1 LEVPLKKTQPTPI
14 PGALPPSDL
23 PQFSVE
29 GLRPQ
34 TAVLPKTSEEV
45 GEILKLANSQHW
57 GVIPFGAGTKQ
68 GVGAPPQRYDV
79 AISLQN
85 FNQIPEYEPQDLVVR
100 VESGCRL
107 THLQERLAHDNL
119 YLPVDPPYYGES
131 TLGGIVAC
139 NASGPSRFA
148 HGTIR
153 DYLLGVSVI
162 QPDGARTKFGA
173 RVVKNVTGYDMC
185 KLYTGSFGTLGILI
199 DFYFKLKPLP
209 PSEKSVLVV
218 LSSLPA
224 AGEALEKLFNSC
236 LAPAAM
242 EFLNPE
248 ALRILEE
255 CISLTGNKAGYAF
268 AVRFEDVENAVKWQ
282 VGQLEK
288 LWESYGVK
296 GVILSDRAEQKLFWE
311 VLREDRPYLENSQGP
326 GVKLKVNSLPS
337 QLVDL
342 TQRLESSEARLE
354 GKVSIKSHTGSG
366 VVRAYF
372 HPSGSFRPQAMAD
385 FIRELRAFLKPARG
399 SVIVESAPLALKKTV
414 DVWGYDY
421 KERVL
426 MQQIKQK
433 YDPGG
438 VLNPGRFVV

>member
-1 LEVPLKKTQPTPI
+1 M
-14 PGALPPSDL
+14 
-23 PQFSVE
+23 
-29 GLRPQ
+29 
-34 TAVLPKTSEEV
+34 AVSPKTSEEV
-45 GEILKLANSQHW
+45 GEILRLANSHNW

-79 AISLQN
+79 ALSLRN

-107 THLQERLAHDNL
+107 IHLQERLAQDNL
-119 YLPVDPPYYGES
+119 CLPVDPPYSGES

-139 NASGPSRFA
+139 NVSGPSRFA

-153 DYLLGVSVI
+153 DHLLGISVI
-162 QPDGARTKFGA
+162 QPDGSKTKFGA

-209 PSEKSVLVV
+209 PSEKTVLVV
-218 LSSLPA
+218 LASLPDA
-224 AGEALEKLFNSC
+224 RAALEKLFNSP

-242 EFLNPE
+242 EFLNPA

-255 CISLTGNKAGYAF
+255 SISLTGNKAGYAF

-282 VGQLEK
+282 VEQLEK
-288 LWESYGVK
+288 LWEPHYVK
-296 GVILSDRAEQKLFWE
+296 GVILGDRAEQKLFWE
-311 VLREDRPYLENSQGP
+311 VLREDRPYLQDPQGP
-326 GVKLKVNSLPS
+326 VVKLKVNSLPS

-342 TQRLESSEARLE
+342 TQRLECSEARLG
-354 GKVSIKSHTGSG
+354 GKVLIKSHTGSG

-372 HPSGSFRPQAMAD
+372 HPSGSFRPQEMAD
-385 FIRELRAFLKPARG
+385 FIRDLRAFLKPVHG
-399 SVIVESAPLALKKTV
+399 SVVIESAPLALKKTV
-414 DVWGYDY
+414 DVWGYDCRE
-421 KERVL
+421 KVL
-426 MQQIKQK
+426 MERIKQK

-438 VLNPGRFVV
+438 ILNPGRFVV